1 MRKIVLLGA
10 SVIALAALTASA
22 SALSIGVN
30 SSQSSGFGAVGF
42 GGAVSGSQGSSNS
55 ASTVVFHNGTANA
68 GGSYGSTGNASAV
81 VSVPFAGVGLSTG
94 ASANGTSTTGATRN

>member
-1 MRKIVLLGA
+1 MMKTLLA
-10 SVIALAALTASA
+10 TAALVALFA
-22 SALSIGVN
+22 APAMALSIGVN

-42 GGAVSGSQGSSNS
+42 GGAVSGSQGSSQS

-81 VSVPFAGVGLSTG
+81 VSVPFAGVGLATG